1 MSDTNINW
9 FPGHMAKA
17 MRQIRE
23 KLNLIDVVIEVLD
36 SRAPFSSI
44 NNSLK
49 ELINE
54 YPNDYEDRVSIEV
67 SSIDV
72 NPSIQINFDGHPC
85 EINYITRFCNL
96 SNFRKEVEKKW
107 SELEGNINEY
117 RIKELQYDLEYH
129 KRNVEEIEKMIKS
142 LQK

>member
-1 MSDTNINW
+1 MTPEEIKHAAIVLKNEIKKYILDTPHWIVYWIANKEI
-9 FPGHMAKA
+9 
-17 MRQIRE
+17 
-23 KLNLIDVVIEVLD
+23 
-36 SRAPFSSI
+36 
-44 NNSLK
+44 K